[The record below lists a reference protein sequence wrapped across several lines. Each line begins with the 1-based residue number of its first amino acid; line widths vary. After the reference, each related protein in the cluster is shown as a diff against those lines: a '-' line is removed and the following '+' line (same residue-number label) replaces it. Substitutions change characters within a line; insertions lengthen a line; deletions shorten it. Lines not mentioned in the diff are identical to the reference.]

1 MRKEGFY
8 RICRNYGIPA
18 AYLFGSMRDA
28 GVLKAGCPARLKT
41 PLPILTLEWCFLKD
55 RFSLEGV
62 GRRR

>member
-28 GVLKAGCPARLKT
+28 GVSCLESRLPGKVKD
-41 PLPILTLEWCFLKD
+41 PLADIDLGVVFLERPFLA
-55 RFSLEGV
+55 
-62 GRRR
+62 